1 MMGSSHAATGVLTGA
16 AVGVLCGSAPTDV
29 LLCAAVGAGAA
40 LLPDLDEPR
49 STVGRS
55 LGLVTERASV
65 ALRGA
70 SRRVYRR
77 TATRADLGAGK
88 DGGHRHLTHTLPAC
102 AVFGLLALALAAAA
116 PLGTG
121 LVVFATAALG
131 LGTVARSL
139 RRWGPLRRRRLAASS
154 AAVAVAAG
162 AVLAEGGGPAPWLIG
177 LTVAVGA
184 LTHVLGDWL
193 TRSGVP
199 LAWPFVVR
207 GKRWWMFTSPVA
219 FHTGRSRV
227 EDGIRW
233 ASLAGLPVM
242 LVLSVPTPPAT

>member
-1 MMGSSHAATGVLTGA
+1 MMGSSHAATGVLAGA
-16 AVGVLCGSAPTDV
+16 ATGVLCGSDPADV

-40 LLPDLDEPR
+40 LLPDLDEPG

-55 LGLVTERASV
+55 LGLVTEKMSER
-65 ALRGA
+65 LRDA
-70 SRRVYRR
+70 SRSVYLR
-77 TATRADLGAGK
+77 TATEVELAEDK
-88 DGGHRHLTHTLPAC
+88 DGAHRYLTHTIPAC
-102 AVFGLLALALAAAA
+102 AAFGLVALMAAIA

-121 LVVFATAALG
+121 LVVFAMAALG

-139 RRWGPLRRRRLAASS
+139 KKWGPLRKRRIAASV
-154 AAVAVAAG
+154 AAVVIAAG
-162 AVLAEGGGPAPWLIG
+162 SMFAEGGGPAPWLIG
-177 LTVAVGA
+177 VTIAIGA

-207 GKRWWMFTSPVA
+207 GKRWWMFRSPVA
-219 FHTGRSRV
+219 FHTGKSWV

-233 ASLAGLPVM
+233 ASLAGLPLM
-242 LVLSVPTPPAT
+242 LVLSSPPPTVA